1 MPDNIHNVRISQNI
15 WVDLYAATGI
25 AVGTV
30 LTIENSGNADVYLAV
45 QAVQPDKDHQEY
57 NIVKRPPSVT
67 VQNSEGDLG
76 AWAFVQG
83 TAGLLSISSVLAEGF
98 RPVTSSRLHDGFGNP
113 IGSLKGAIDIHDAD
127 VHDVPVNELFHR
139 HTGVSTALAATT
151 IAGVTTSIQVD
162 DGALFNNGDIFQI
175 EETVDGITT
184 IEVTFPTIITGG
196 TTNTFTLDRP
206 LDNAFGIGASVEV
219 VTTNMAVNG
228 SLVAPVIFQL
238 IPDSLQEWHVVRFL
252 LGMIHAAAADDSRF
266 GDIAGGLQNGCVL
279 RGFDG
284 ASGRYRTFT
293 NWKTNSDIKMDM
305 FDLTYTDKAGGG
317 NFGSNGRGS
326 IRDGTGAAP
335 KLDGA
340 TGGLLELIVQ
350 DDLTTLI
357 DFKLKGQGH
366 IEGL

>member
-1 MPDNIHNVRISQNI
+1 MANSLPIIQLDKDQWIDI
-15 WVDLYAATGI
+15 YAVTGI
-25 AVGTV
+25 AVGTI
-30 LTIENSGNADVYLAV
+30 LEIQSLNAGDVRV
-45 QAVQPDKDHQEY
+45 HIGPTQPDDADGHELVIKAGKT
-57 NIVKRPPSVT
+57 VTPPSP
-67 VQNSEGDLG
+67 SGI
-76 AWAFVQG
+76 WAFSQMGGAVY
-83 TAGLLSISSVLAEGF
+83 V
-98 RPVTSSRLHDGFGNP
+98 RPYVGETTPVPIALFDGDNNP
-113 IGSLKGAIDIHDAD
+113 ISSLKGAIDIHDAD

-139 HTGVSTALAATT
+139 HTGVSTTLAAITV
-151 IAGVTTSIQVD
+151 AGVTTSIQVD

-175 EETVDGITT
+175 EETVSGITT
-184 IEVTFPTIITGG
+184 IEVTFPTIIAGG

-206 LDNAFGIGASVEV
+206 LDNSFGIGASVEV

-335 KLDGA
+335 KLDGV